1 MKLSAIRISGVLVT
15 AIAFAVVPSASGA
28 DSVAWGTP
36 VDGLRLGAS
45 FGSDPAK
52 PTLRIVFENVG
63 SIPEELVLGHEAG
76 GKVYDS
82 LKFIA
87 TAPDGKQ
94 QELVHRSLYIYG
106 AVAGLILPFSV
117 WVNAGETHELEFPLK
132 DIMYASRTTVT
143 LDVLVKQGYSV
154 RVRFESKPWI
164 GTVSSEEVSP
174 AR

>member
-1 MKLSAIRISGVLVT
+1 MTMRVSGVLTVV
-15 AIAFAVVPSASGA
+15 AIALAVIPSTSGA
-28 DSVAWGTP
+28 DSIAWGTP
-36 VDGLRLGAS
+36 VNGVRLGAS

-52 PTLRIVFENVG
+52 PTLRIAFQNVG
-63 SIPEELVLGHEAG
+63 PIPQELVLGHEAG

-117 WVNAGETHELEFPLK
+117 WVNTCATHELEFPLK

-143 LDVLVKQGYSV
+143 LDMLVEQRYSV

-164 GTVSSEEVSP
+164 GTVSSGGVSP